1 MALGTNLQIF
11 DDSIVS
17 EFPEEDLS
25 TNATKTNIEK
35 WPESLGVMLEFNIS
49 NVGY

>member
-17 EFPEEDLS
+17 EFPEE
-25 TNATKTNIEK
+25 TWAQTQPKQKIEK
-35 WPESLGVMLEFNIS
+35 RPESLGVMLQFNIS